1 MTPRP
6 ATERSLPTSTGP
18 RARAL
23 AGSLLAALAVAAMPG
38 PAHAGTYTVTSCSP
52 QTGPGTLTN
61 ALASLGDETIVFA
74 VPCATIELCPAVGCA
89 TPFGATTFEV
99 HRDVTILGPGADSLA
114 IVGGGD
120 APVLSIVG
128 ADTDVTISGLTIR
141 GGGIY
146 DTAGESDPGGGIR
159 NEGNLILDSCVVRDN
174 TGWQGGGIY
183 NGGTLT
189 VLDSTISDNVATPSS
204 LGGGGIFSTGNVTIT
219 GSTIANNHADAP
231 GGGSGG
237 GLYANGDW
245 FAISNSTFSGNSAG
259 LFGGAIW
266 ASVGGGFGVPASTI
280 SNSTISGNSTVSGAA
295 LHGSADSNL
304 VVTAT
309 IFANAGSSPFNCFLN
324 VLGQAFDFQGAGTY
338 NLADDASCAFSG
350 TGNLNNT
357 AAGLDAAGLQDNGGP
372 TETVNLTTGSSA
384 IGQVSHAGSCPAFD
398 QRGAARSV
406 PCDIGAVEFEQPVS
420 GPTPV
425 VSGVAPSSGY
435 VTGGLIGVVTGAGFT
450 GATGVRFGST
460 PATDV
465 VVSGD
470 RSMSFTIPAAASA
483 GVVDVTVLGPGGAPS
498 ATNPA
503 ARYRYHDVPVPV
515 EVGCVDG
522 VCPYAS
528 TAGGLTMNATG
539 GCNIC
544 VGYEVEEQIGGTV
557 PDGFFVNPKCP
568 SGLEYDT
575 RLVKFNVSGMSS
587 LSSLNATLSAM
598 VAADGKPIKYRVCYT
613 GPVNGM
619 AAAGTAGEESPAV
632 AFKRCNKTDPVPP
645 CIIEI
650 DKETGDV
657 SLMLPT
663 EGGAF
668 AFGSRNPLLKKFVPT
683 SGAVGST
690 LVVSGRDMGQVVSV
704 VVGGVEAPIVE
715 RKKSKLTVTVPAGAQ
730 TGPVS
735 VTGDFGAISSEDDF
749 VVVP

>member
-1 MTPRP
+1 MTPRL
-6 ATERSLPTSTGP
+6 TNERSLPTSTGH

-23 AGSLLAALAVAAMPG
+23 AGSLLAALAVSAWAA
-38 PAHAGTYTVTSCSP
+38 PARAGTYTVTDCSP
-52 QTGPGTLTN
+52 NSYFGTFAA
-61 ALASLGDETIVFA
+61 ALGSFGDDTIVFA
-74 VPCATIELCPAVGCA
+74 VSCPTIQLCPDSGCL
-89 TPFGATTFEV
+89 GEMTFTV
-99 HRDVTILGPGADSLA
+99 SRDVTILGPGADSLA
-114 IVGGGD
+114 IVGGDD
-120 APVLSIVG
+120 APVFSIATG
-128 ADTDVTISGLTIR
+128 ANVTISGLTIR
-141 GGGIY
+141 GGGIRLLAGLL
-146 DTAGESDPGGGIR
+146 DTGGGIR
-159 NEGNLILDSCVVRDN
+159 NEGNLVVDSCVVRDN
-174 TGWQGGGIY
+174 TGWYGGGIY

-189 VLDSTISDNVATPSS
+189 VLDSTISDNVATNGSP
-204 LGGGGIFSTGNVTIT
+204 GGGILSAGNVTIT
-219 GSTIANNHADAP
+219 GSTIANNHTD
-231 GGGSGG
+231 SDGG
-237 GLYANGDW
+237 GLYTNGDW
-245 FAISNSTFSGNSAG
+245 FAISSSTFTGNSAG
-259 LFGGAIW
+259 QFGGAIYS
-266 ASVGGGFGVPASTI
+266 SVGVGFGVPTSTI
-280 SNSTISGNSTVSGAA
+280 SNSTISGNSTTSGAA
-295 LHGSADSNL
+295 LQGSADSNL

-309 IFANAGSSPFNCFLN
+309 IFANAGTSPFNCYLN
-324 VLGQAFDFQGAGTY
+324 VLSQPFPFQGAGTY

-372 TETVNLTTGSSA
+372 TRTVNLTTGSSA
-384 IGQVSHAGSCPAFD
+384 IAQVTNAGSCPAFD

-503 ARYRYHDVPVPV
+503 ARYRYDDVPVPV
-515 EVGCVDG
+515 EVVCSFGY
-522 VCPYAS
+522 CPYEPS
-528 TAGGLTMNATG
+528 GGSLTVYAWA
-539 GCNIC
+539 GCNAC
-544 VGYEVEEQIGGTV
+544 SPYEVEEIREPPTL
-557 PDGFFVNPKCP
+557 PEGFFANPKCP

-575 RLVKFNVSGMSS
+575 RLVKFNVTGASS
-587 LSSLNATLSAM
+587 LSSLTATLSALQT
-598 VAADGKPIKYRVCYT
+598 ADGKPIKYRFCYT
-613 GPVNGM
+613 GPTSGL
-619 AAAGTAGEESPAV
+619 AAAGTAGEEPPAV
-632 AFKRCNKTDPVPP
+632 AFKRCNSKNPVPP
-645 CIIEI
+645 CITSV

-668 AFGSRNPLLKKFVPT
+668 VFGSRVPLLKKFAPT